1 MNCPQLI
8 SKFKHRVLKTM
19 YREKLSY
26 KKAARQFKI
35 LYDKRVAS
43 WEQIYLAEDPKGLY
57 MERRGRDSKGYP

>member
-1 MNCPQLI
+1 
-8 SKFKHRVLKTM
+8 M